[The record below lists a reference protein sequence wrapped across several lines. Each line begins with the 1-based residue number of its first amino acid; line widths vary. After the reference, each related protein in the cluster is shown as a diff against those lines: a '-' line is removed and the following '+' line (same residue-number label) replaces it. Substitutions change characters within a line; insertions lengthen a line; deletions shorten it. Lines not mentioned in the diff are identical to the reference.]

1 MLYPEESSE
10 MSVLC
15 SKVPPARPGFRVW
28 KKNYPGR
35 TWIGW
40 RYDNE
45 VDMARFSA
53 SIARVGPAKCTAPNS
68 VYNQLLCSGFSQAK
82 TYFKTENSIGQVLSS
97 GN

>member
-10 MSVLC
+10 RSVLR
-15 SKVPPARPGFRVW
+15 SKVPPAGQGFREW
-28 KKNYPGR
+28 RENHSER

-45 VDMARFSA
+45 LDIAQFSE

-68 VYNQLLCSGFSQAK
+68 VYNQLLCNGFSQAK
-82 TYFKTENSIGQVLSS
+82 TYFKTENSVGQ
-97 GN
+97 GFRQW

>member
-1 MLYPEESSE
+1 MAYPEESSE
-10 MSVLC
+10 RSVLR
-15 SKVPPARPGFRVW
+15 SKVPPAGQGFRVW

-35 TWIGW
+35 TWKGW

-45 VDMARFSA
+45 LDIARFSA

-82 TYFKTENSIGQVLSS
+82 TYCKTENGVGQ
-97 GN
+97 GFRQW